1 MFKLLKREYEES
13 EDEVVKEMW
22 EEIFCSE
29 NTFFEWMIAELDR
42 SDEVEELLAES
53 TKQASITKKK
63 KAVDGVEGE
72 LEENVAALCDLFENE
87 SFLEK
92 GKVIKVF
99 EEPHTKTLTLCFRNQ
114 LLKAKLEGEG
124 RDHILFKKGDTYAG
138 SKSFTKEDALRSFGK
153 GNTVSAQCISIKL
166 RALSHDLRERVLVT
180 FDDHGFI
187 YDETVEEAECQK
199 ENTEMETFS
208 QSQQSTQSQA
218 VKAKDVLRFCR
229 YCPFSTRKRPELEE
243 HMESDHERCTI
254 CKRAFKGGEE
264 LMKHIQ
270 EDHNRTKCPKCE
282 KMIAAN
288 LMDRHSEE
296 HITRER
302 ISKGKKVKKSST
314 AGAKK
319 GKNPYHEFCRQER
332 PKIKQDH
339 PLYNLGQVN
348 AELGRRW
355 KGLTDEEKEDYR
367 GNGGDGEAGAA
378 AERQDGGDAELRN
391 TTERERDEVVINA
404 FVDEC
409 CIVVFVET
417 CS

>member
-124 RDHILFKKGDTYAG
+124 RDHILFKKGDAYAG

-153 GNTVSAQCISIKL
+153 GNTVSANCISIKL
-166 RALSHDLRERVLVT
+166 RALSHELREFWSL
-180 FDDHGFI
+180 
-187 YDETVEEAECQK
+187 
-199 ENTEMETFS
+199 
-208 QSQQSTQSQA
+208 
-218 VKAKDVLRFCR
+218 
-229 YCPFSTRKRPELEE
+229 
-243 HMESDHERCTI
+243 
-254 CKRAFKGGEE
+254 
-264 LMKHIQ
+264 LMTMGSFMM
-270 EDHNRTKCPKCE
+270 R
-282 KMIAAN
+282 
-288 LMDRHSEE
+288 L
-296 HITRER
+296 
-302 ISKGKKVKKSST
+302 
-314 AGAKK
+314 
-319 GKNPYHEFCRQER
+319 
-332 PKIKQDH
+332 
-339 PLYNLGQVN
+339 
-348 AELGRRW
+348 
-355 KGLTDEEKEDYR
+355 
-367 GNGGDGEAGAA
+367 
-378 AERQDGGDAELRN
+378 
-391 TTERERDEVVINA
+391 
-404 FVDEC
+404 
-409 CIVVFVET
+409 
-417 CS
+417 